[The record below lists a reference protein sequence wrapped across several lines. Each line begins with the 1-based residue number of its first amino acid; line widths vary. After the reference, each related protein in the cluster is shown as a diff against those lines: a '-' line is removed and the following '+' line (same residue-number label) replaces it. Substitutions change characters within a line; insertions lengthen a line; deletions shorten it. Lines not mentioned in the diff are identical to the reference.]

1 MKFNIDDKN
10 SIIVFFIINRV
21 IDLKLKLVLSC
32 EMKKTSTSIS
42 QLLVKKRV
50 VKWKK
55 KAVWKGKHRVVLV
68 KKEPSDKKKAKI
80 SNIVKEKS

>member
-10 SIIVFFIINRV
+10 SIIVIFIINRV

-55 KAVWKGKHRVVLV
+55 KAV
-68 KKEPSDKKKAKI
+68 
-80 SNIVKEKS
+80 